1 MHMSE
6 IQDTG
11 KIFVPEEEETPKK
24 KFQLILIPAAITLVI
39 MVVIFLLTA
48 YISTKKYNVRDG
60 IFGSPGT
67 GLRNFQVASGI
78 IGTALQNTLL
88 VKVFMLAVCG
98 VLSAALCTIYKAM
111 KKPGTVLTAACLW
124 LVPLV
129 LPSFMLTLAFI
140 HLPDHTSI
148 LGAGLLHLLS
158 EGLQTISL
166 FCFTAG
172 IFAYLHM
179 RKGIEAEKGAYSG
192 LLTAILVWLLG
203 NMTTNGILF
212 VFQNAYPYSNTFDWA
227 IFTNSFVGSTGAG
240 NAIAVIKVLLQV
252 LIGIIPVIYL
262 RRRVGENHVELNKAS
277 GEFWLFPIA
286 GISLV
291 PILFGNKLADV
302 IGDKWVSAAAN
313 SILLAVGA
321 GAFGCLIAWSL
332 IRLMSRASGKALGI
346 IAIVLAAALSCA
358 FMEFMFFHRVIS
370 NDTLL
375 PQVLTVIFDWRMV
388 LVIIILAF
396 ILRNHKVNRPASLM
410 AALALLAGAISW
422 SGLYSAYI
430 YGASKRVSTLSYMY
444 YGLIANIKTI
454 SSSGSFSAYGMERL
468 YWPWALLIYAA
479 PLLLGLGAALLTRRA
494 FKEAEPVDDSP
505 AAVPGQ
511 GDVSD
516 RTTKA
521 GPEMQEL

>member
-1 MHMSE
+1 MSE

-11 KIFVPEEEETPKK
+11 KIFVPEKEEPPKK
-24 KFQLILIPAAITLVI
+24 KFHLIFLPAIITLLV

-48 YISTKKYNVRDG
+48 YVSTKKYNVIDG
-60 IFGSPGT
+60 IFGSPGV
-67 GLRNFQVASGI
+67 GLRNYQEVSGI

-88 VKVFMLAVCG
+88 IKVFMLAVCSG
-98 VLSAALCTIYKAM
+98 FSAALCTMYKAM

-140 HLPDHTSI
+140 HLPDRTSL

-158 EGLQTISL
+158 EGLQTVSL

-179 RKGIEAEKGAYSG
+179 RKGSQAEKGAYSG

-203 NMTTNGILF
+203 NLTTNGILF
-212 VFQNAYPYSNTFDWA
+212 VFQNYYTYSNTFDSA
-227 IFTNSFVGSTGAG
+227 IFTNSFVRSLAGG

-262 RRRVGENHVELNKAS
+262 RRRAGENHVGLNKAT

-291 PILFGNKLADV
+291 PVLFGNKLADV
-302 IGDKWVSAAAN
+302 IGDKWFSAAAN

-332 IRLMSRASGKALGI
+332 IRLMSRSSGKVFGI

-358 FMEFMFFHRVIS
+358 YIEFMFFHKVIS

-375 PQVLTVIFDWRMV
+375 PQVLTVIFDWRMM

-396 ILRNHKVNRPASLM
+396 ILRNHKVNRPVSLM
-410 AALALLAGAISW
+410 PALALFAGAISW
-422 SGLYSAYI
+422 SGLYSAYL
-430 YGASKRVSTLSYMY
+430 YGSSRQFSTLPYMY
-444 YGLIANIKTI
+444 YGLISNIKALN
-454 SSSGSFSAYGMERL
+454 SEGVPASGLERL
-468 YWPWALLIYAA
+468 YWPWILLIYAA
-479 PLLLGLGAALLTRRA
+479 PLLLGLGAALLTRKA
-494 FKEAEPVDDSP
+494 FKEAE
-505 AAVPGQ
+505 
-511 GDVSD
+511 
-516 RTTKA
+516 
-521 GPEMQEL
+521 